1 MRPFR
6 SWPDYWPAPTEPNSA
21 LLPETAPASPG
32 KPLLLAGLGGLLL
45 LAGGL
50 LLLLAGAGIALLR
63 PGSLPEAQVTTPVAS
78 PVAAPQPAVRLV
90 IPPAPPPSQEQ
101 AGTDKSPALVDAAE
115 TEPPMP
121 SPAQLQELVEAT
133 LLEVQAAL
141 PPSESQLAGTGGPQ
155 VQAPAP
161 QPAPG
166 PASYK
171 DLFQAVGAESGWDW
185 RLLAA
190 LAYRESR
197 LDPLALGR
205 DNDMG
210 LMQILPSTWNEFAPG
225 VAAADPFDP
234 WDSARVAAA
243 YLSYLQERLA
253 QGGHEEIYWV
263 LAAYNWGPDNVEQL
277 LAQGGEWYDL
287 PARLRGYVVDI
298 LEAAFGP

>member
-6 SWPDYWPAPTEPNSA
+6 SWPNYWPAPTEPSSA
-21 LLPETAPASPG
+21 LLPEAAPARSG
-32 KPLLLAGLGGLLL
+32 KPLLLAGLGALLL
-45 LAGGL
+45 LTGG
-50 LLLLAGAGIALLR
+50 LLLLAGAGVALLR
-63 PGSLPEAQVTTPVAS
+63 PGSAP
-78 PVAAPQPAVRLV
+78 AAPAPAQALPPASAPPPAIRLV
-90 IPPAPPPSQEQ
+90 IPPAR
-101 AGTDKSPALVDAAE
+101 PAPQDQPDADESLAPVE
-115 TEPPMP
+115 ASEADAPMP

-141 PPSESQLAGTGGPQ
+141 PAAESPQSGTGGPRLPAS
-155 VQAPAP
+155 APRP
-161 QPAPG
+161 VGG
-166 PASYK
+166 PVSYK

-225 VAAADPFDP
+225 VAAVDPFDP
-234 WDSARVAAA
+234 WDSARVAAS

-253 QGGHEEIYWV
+253 QGGHGEIYWV
-263 LAAYNWGPDNVEQL
+263 LAAYNWGPDNVERL
-277 LAQGGEWYDL
+277 LDRNGEWYDM
-287 PARLRGYVVDI
+287 PARQRGYVADI